1 MCQVGHFGPV
11 FWSKRDASIRLMRLM
26 LLIPARRSP
35 AVRSTRSIAV
45 RSTRSIGIQ
54 SSGGGTPI
62 KSIKSIK
69 CVKWAIS
76 GPLFGL
82 KGDASIRL
90 MHLMHL
96 MLLIPG
102 AGAPAVRSIRILSIG
117 IQSIGRGSPP
127 SKASNVSNGPFRAR
141 FLV

>member
-1 MCQVGHFGPV
+1 MPG
-11 FWSKRDASIRLMRLM
+11 R
-26 LLIPARRSP
+26 
-35 AVRSTRSIAV
+35 T
-45 RSTRSIGIQ
+45 
-54 SSGGGTPI
+54 SGGGTPI

-76 GPLFGL
+76 GPFFGL
-82 KGDASIRL
+82 KGDASIR
-90 MHLMHL
+90 LMHL

-127 SKASNVSNGPFRAR
+127 SKASKASNVSNGPFRAR
-141 FLV
+141 FLI